1 VKLEADIEENVKAI
15 KAVEDELVALGKKLA
30 PLEEKEELNT
40 LKEPEERRLT
50 ALRKEKEQLRKKEE
64 QLRKKEEQL
73 RKKEEQLRK
82 EKEQLREKELLL
94 LKNQKSKSP
103 ITLRPSKRNA
113 VDGNADD
120 GGSFCVCCA
129 SSL

>member
-50 ALRKEKEQLRKKEE
+50 ALRKEREQLRKEK
-64 QLRKKEEQL
+64 EQL